1 MKILK
6 ETLFERIR
14 NRMAPAN
21 AVRTIAALQRAT
33 NTGDI
38 EYMAVKEASEML
50 ARYKL
55 EAQIAIRTFRSWQ
68 TRTAVKAVLEPL
80 KDQEGRILQ
89 QHARNAVSLYAD
101 AKRDYSDLWQLAMKA
116 AANDEGSHQ

>member
-1 MKILK
+1 MKILR

-21 AVRTIAALQRAT
+21 AVRTIAALQRAAIA
-33 NTGDI
+33 GDI

-55 EAQIAIRTFRSWQ
+55 EAQIAIRTFRSYQ
-68 TRTAVKAVLEPL
+68 ARAAVKAVLEPL

-101 AKRDYSDLWQLAMKA
+101 AKRDYTDLWQLAMKG
-116 AANDEGSHQ
+116 AANDDGSRP

>member
-14 NRMAPAN
+14 NRLAPAN
-21 AVRTIAALQRAT
+21 AVRTIAALQRAAHS
-33 NTGDI
+33 GEI

-50 ARYKL
+50 ARYKI
-55 EAQIAIRTFRSWQ
+55 EAQYAIRTYRSWQ
-68 TRTAVKAVLEPL
+68 ARTAVKSVLEPL
-80 KDQEGRILQ
+80 KDQEGRILH

-101 AKRDYSDLWQLAMKA
+101 AKRDYTDLWQLALRA
-116 AANDEGSHQ
+116 AANDDGERS